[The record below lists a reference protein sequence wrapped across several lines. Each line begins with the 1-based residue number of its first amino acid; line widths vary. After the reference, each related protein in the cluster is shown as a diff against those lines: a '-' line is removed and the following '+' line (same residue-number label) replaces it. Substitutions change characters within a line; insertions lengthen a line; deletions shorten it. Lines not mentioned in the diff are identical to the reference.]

1 MMAYFKSRTPRE
13 QGLIAG
19 MLILAALF
27 ALWLFVFKPVFT
39 MKDSAERA
47 QAAALR
53 DYDIV
58 RKGAP
63 MIAAKSGAASG
74 NAAFDRSVIVTL
86 AAEQSLPISRLQS
99 EPDGALKIW
108 FEGVDAARVFTLLSN
123 LTAGY
128 AAQIEGVQ
136 ISRRE
141 GGTVSAQLTL
151 RGI

>member
-1 MMAYFKSRTPRE
+1 MMAYVKSRTPRE
-13 QGLIAG
+13 QVLIAVMAG
-19 MLILAALF
+19 LLALF
-27 ALWLFVFKPVFT
+27 ALWFVALKPVLT
-39 MKDSAERA
+39 MKADAQRA

-63 MIAAKSGAASG
+63 MIAAKSGSTTG
-74 NAAFDRSVIVTL
+74 SAAFDRSVIVAL

-99 EPDGALKIW
+99 EPGGALKVW
-108 FEGVDAARVFTLLSN
+108 FEDVDSAPVFSFLSN

-151 RGI
+151 RGL

>member
-1 MMAYFKSRTPRE
+1 MMAYVKSRTPRE
-13 QGLIAG
+13 QVLIAVMAG
-19 MLILAALF
+19 LLALF
-27 ALWLFVFKPVFT
+27 ALWFVVLKPVLT
-39 MKDSAERA
+39 MKADAQRA

-63 MIAAKSGAASG
+63 MIAAKSGSTAGS
-74 NAAFDRSVIVTL
+74 AAFDRSVIVAL

-99 EPDGALKIW
+99 EPGGALKVW
-108 FEGVDAARVFTLLSN
+108 FEDVDSAQVFAFLSN

-151 RGI
+151 RGL